1 MGIFR
6 ASIIIAPLVLI
17 GALPAAAQSTPP
29 LGSGAPIRLAADDG
43 STTDRDSFTQ
53 KAQTEM
59 QDWQQKL
66 HDFGQ
71 QAATKGQEAGSA
83 AQNGLN
89 DAWIKAKAAS
99 RKLQTVGAEGWQ
111 GAKTS
116 YEKASQDL
124 TDAWH
129 KVHPDD
135 K

>member
-6 ASIIIAPLVLI
+6 AAIIIGPFMLI
-17 GALPAAAQSTPP
+17 GTLPAAAQPALP
-29 LGSGAPIRLAADDG
+29 LGSNTLLRLADDS

-53 KAQTEM
+53 KAQADM
-59 QDWQQKL
+59 QDWQKKL
-66 HDFGQ
+66 HEFGQ
-71 QAATKGQEAGSA
+71 QAEAKGQEAGSA
-83 AQNGLN
+83 AQSGLN

-99 RKLQTVGAEGWQ
+99 RKLKTVGDEGWQ
-111 GAKTS
+111 GAKAS
-116 YEKASQDL
+116 YEKASQNL